1 VTRILLIIPT
11 LDASGAEK
19 QFATLAAGLPQ
30 DEFEVHAVALTRGG
44 PFASMLAEADVPLTV
59 LHKRFKFD
67 PIALLRLRSLIERLK
82 PDIVHTWMFTAN
94 SYGRLA
100 VPSKGSRPKIVISER
115 CVDSWKSG
123 WQYRIDRHLAD
134 RTDCLIANS
143 SSVADFYAEKGF
155 DRECIRVIGN
165 FVELARPAAER
176 RNAVRKEIDVPLDAK
191 LIGYVGRLAKQKR
204 VHDLIWAVQLA
215 KQLVENVKL
224 VVVGDGPERSR
235 LEELVR
241 HYGCE
246 DLTYFLGHREDAKR
260 YMPAFDVFWL
270 GSEFE
275 GMSNS
280 LMEAMA
286 VGLPCVAS
294 DIPPNRELITNG
306 ENGFL
311 APLGDSV
318 AFAQFTARIFDDPE
332 QAGRIGEAARNRMRT
347 EFTAQ
352 RMIEQHAS
360 LYRELGGLTGRPI
373 RVTLRVSRAKLRDVR
388 SAPAVAACRD
398 RTRRHASAQGAF
410 ANTAG

>member
-1 VTRILLIIPT
+1 VPAHSQGSWQTVTRILLIIPT

-19 QFATLAAGLPQ
+19 QFATLAAGLPK
-30 DEFEVHAVALTRGG
+30 DEFDVHAVALTRGG
-44 PFASMLAEADVPLTV
+44 PYAAMLEQAGVPLTV
-59 LHKRFKFD
+59 LHKRLKFD
-67 PIALLRLRSLIERLK
+67 PIAIMRLRSLIARLK
-82 PDIVHTWMFTAN
+82 PDVVHTWMFTAN

-100 VPSKGSRPKIVISER
+100 VPSRGPRPKVVVSER

-123 WQYRIDRHLAD
+123 WQFRVDRHLTD

-143 SSVADFYAEKGF
+143 NSVAGFYADKGF
-155 DRECIRVIGN
+155 DLARIRVIGN
-165 FVELARPAAER
+165 YVELARPAAER
-176 RNAVRKEIDVPLDAK
+176 RNAVRKEIDVPHDAK

-204 VHDLIWAVQLA
+204 VHDLIWGLQLA

-235 LEELVR
+235 LEELAK

-246 DLTYFLGHREDAKR
+246 ALAYFLGHCEAAKR

-332 QAGRIGEAARNRMRT
+332 QAGRIGEAARKRMRT
-347 EFTAQ
+347 EFTAE
-352 RMIEQHAS
+352 RMIEQHAA
-360 LYRELGGLTGRPI
+360 LYRELVG
-373 RVTLRVSRAKLRDVR
+373 
-388 SAPAVAACRD
+388 
-398 RTRRHASAQGAF
+398 
-410 ANTAG
+410 